1 MMGEFGELE
10 VADLEVIVIGAGAA
24 GLSAAKRLAGEGI
37 SVGVLEARDRVG
49 GRAHTGMFGAF
60 PLDLG
65 CGWLH
70 SADQNPWSKIAAA
83 NGFTIDKKAPA
94 WVKQSLDLGF
104 SREDQAAFAAASHQF
119 HARLRSADAT
129 RENDF
134 AAAKLLE
141 PGGRWNPLLDAE
153 SSYMNGVELDCVSVR
168 DFSRYADS
176 GVNWRIVEGYGA
188 AIKTYAAGLPIR
200 LDCPVTLIDHRGL
213 RIKVETTQGTFT
225 ADAVILTV
233 PSSLIAAQTVRFRP
247 ELPDKIAD
255 ATQLPLGLAD
265 KLIIAIDAADL
276 LPMDGHLFGNP
287 DQTATGSYHLRP
299 FGRPLIEGF
308 FGGRL
313 AHELEAAGPGAFF
326 DFASNEL
333 VRLFGGAIAAR
344 LRPLSETRWG
354 RDPHARGSY
363 SYALPG
369 HADAR
374 AKLATPVDGR
384 LFFAGEACS
393 QHSFSTAHGAYATG
407 IQAAEQVIARRRKNQ
422 R

>member
-1 MMGEFGELE
+1 M
-10 VADLEVIVIGAGAA
+10 
-24 GLSAAKRLAGEGI
+24 
-37 SVGVLEARDRVG
+37 
-49 GRAHTGMFGAF
+49 
-60 PLDLG
+60 
-65 CGWLH
+65 
-70 SADQNPWSKIAAA
+70 
-83 NGFTIDKKAPA
+83 
-94 WVKQSLDLGF
+94 
-104 SREDQAAFAAASHQF
+104 
-119 HARLRSADAT
+119 
-129 RENDF
+129 
-134 AAAKLLE
+134 
-141 PGGRWNPLLDAE
+141 
-153 SSYMNGVELDCVSVR
+153 
-168 DFSRYADS
+168 
-176 GVNWRIVEGYGA
+176 
-188 AIKTYAAGLPIR
+188 LPI
-200 LDCPVTLIDHRGL
+200 
-213 RIKVETTQGTFT
+213 
-225 ADAVILTV
+225 
-233 PSSLIAAQTVRFRP
+233 
-247 ELPDKIAD
+247 
-255 ATQLPLGLAD
+255 
-265 KLIIAIDAADL
+265 
-276 LPMDGHLFGNP
+276 DGHLFGNP

-374 AKLATPVDGR
+374 AKLATPVDDR

-407 IQAAEQVIARRRKNQ
+407 IKAAEQVIARRRKNQ